1 MADGSKDQPNLFKM
15 PTYLINM
22 DERKDRLE
30 RFMGQDSVR
39 YMSRLRRLKA
49 TNGKAIKN
57 FKKDKRISLRTR
69 YNIFRNYRRSHHEIA
84 TLGAVGASLSHIDLW
99 KRFVASGEPYC
110 MVFEDDARVHTDT
123 IHKIHRLWPTLPS
136 SWGIWL
142 IAYFKP
148 TMVIE
153 ALPEKP
159 WNRVVSFSAAHA
171 YILKREAAQALLE
184 DALPIEMHIDHYMA
198 MCGIMKDFKL
208 IQHPDI
214 NIPFWGFEAGPRIN
228 DSNTS
233 QHKKRGCT
241 VCTVPDDYK
250 QLYRKWTRRG
260 KEGLFVRGLING
272 QQINKV
278 RLLRRTRK
286 NRIER

>member
-1 MADGSKDQPNLFKM
+1 MAGEPKEPPNLFHM
-15 PTYLINM
+15 PAYLINM

-39 YMSRLRRLKA
+39 YMRVRRLKA

-69 YNIFRNYRRSHHEIA
+69 YNIVRNYRRSHHEIA

-110 MVFEDDARVHTDT
+110 LVFEDDARVRLDI
-123 IHKIHRLWPTLPS
+123 IHQVHRLWPTLPK

-142 IAYFKP
+142 LGYYEP
-148 TMVIE
+148 NMTIE

-159 WNRVVSFSAAHA
+159 WNRVINFSAAHA
-171 YILKREAAQALLE
+171 YILKREAAQKLLE
-184 DALPIEMHIDHYMA
+184 DVLPIEMHIDHYMG
-198 MCGIMKDFKL
+198 MCGMMKEFTL
-208 IQHPDI
+208 LQHPEI
-214 NIPFWGFEAGPRIN
+214 NVPFWGFETGPRIN

-241 VCTVPDDYK
+241 VCKVPDDYG
-250 QLYRKWTRRG
+250 QLYRKWTRT
-260 KEGLFVRGLING
+260 KKGLLVKGIVDG
-272 QQINKV
+272 QQSNKI
-278 RLLRRTRK
+278 RMLRRTRK
-286 NRIER
+286 RV

>member
-1 MADGSKDQPNLFKM
+1 MAEWSKDQPNLFKM

-22 DERKDRLE
+22 DERKDRLK

-39 YMSRLRRLKA
+39 YMTRIRRLRA
-49 TNGKAIKN
+49 ANGQAIN
-57 FKKDKRISLRTR
+57 EFKKDKRISLRTR
-69 YNIFRNYRRSHHEIA
+69 YNIVRNYRRSHHEIA

-110 MVFEDDARVHTDT
+110 MVFEDDARVKTEL
-123 IHKIHRLWPTLPS
+123 IHKVHRVWPTLPK

-142 IAYFKP
+142 LGYYEP
-148 TMVIE
+148 TMTVE

-171 YILKREAAQALLE
+171 YIIKRETAQALLE
-184 DALPIEMHIDHYMA
+184 DAFPIEMHIDHYMA
-198 MCGIMKDFKL
+198 MCGMMKDFKL
-208 IQHPDI
+208 LQHPDI
-214 NIPFWGFEAGPRIN
+214 YVPFWGFEDGPRIN

-241 VCTVPDDYK
+241 VCKVPDDHG
-250 QLYRKWTRRG
+250 QLYRKWTHRG
-260 KEGLFVRGLING
+260 KKGLLVKGIIDG
-272 QQINKV
+272 QQSNEI
-278 RLLRRTRK
+278 RMLRRTRK
-286 NRIER
+286 RV